1 MINSISIIYP
11 IYNEEKRIK
20 NIFNDINNFNKKSSK
35 ILKEY
40 IFVNDGSN
48 DNSLNIIKKKIDKFF
63 SRKNYK
69 IVSYKQNKGKGFALK
84 KGVQKAKYSWIL
96 TADADCSVSNMQLI
110 EWMKKKKISNNS
122 FIFFGSRNLKNSDVK
137 KKTSRKLFGIIF
149 QFFVKLF
156 FNINLK
162 DTQCGFKLYKSNIA
176 KKIFK
181 KIFTKGY
188 MHDIEICIIAK
199 KLNFNIVELPLK
211 WVHKDGSKISF
222 FGDIFKILYAL
233 IKISRHK
240 YDY

>member
-1 MINSISIIYP
+1 M
-11 IYNEEKRIK
+11 
-20 NIFNDINNFNKKSSK
+20 
-35 ILKEY
+35 
-40 IFVNDGSN
+40 
-48 DNSLNIIKKKIDKFF
+48 
-63 SRKNYK
+63 
-69 IVSYKQNKGKGFALK
+69 
-84 KGVQKAKYSWIL
+84 QKAKYSWIL